1 MSQVN
6 GEPVEISTRMQ
17 PGEWTEESLAELT
30 GSYQQKLGE
39 MGAPA
44 AEIVTKVDHADDGS
58 VRVHVSWQHHG
69 SHTYASLNQSVPG
82 EATTARGNGEAIP
95 PGGTSDDSQ
104 GLGAV
109 LGDAERS
116 AIDDPPTARAEASGQ
131 EQNDPKLLIYTDAE
145 GETYVE
151 EQDSRPRD

>member
-1 MSQVN
+1 MSLHN

-30 GSYQQKLGE
+30 ASYQRKLAE

-44 AEIVTKVDHADDGS
+44 AEILTKVKHADDGS
-58 VRVHVSWQHHG
+58 VRVHVSWQHRG
-69 SHTYASLNQSVPG
+69 SHTYASLNQNEAG
-82 EATTARGNGEAIP
+82 EAANARGHGEAIP
-95 PGGTSDDSQ
+95 AGEASDDSQ

-116 AIDDPPTARAEASGQ
+116 AIDEPPAARAVSAEREQ
-131 EQNDPKLLIYTDAE
+131 EVPNLLIYTDAE

-151 EQDSRPRD
+151 DPGSAARD